1 MKIFLAALALSVAA
15 TPALAVTFAN
25 TGPITVVDN
34 GETTSSIVVS
44 GVSGPI
50 SGLSLTLN
58 GLSHTYPDDLV
69 FGLLNTDLN
78 LGIVFLSGVGGSTD
92 ISNVNLTF
100 ADGFSSLPE
109 AFVGGPIVSGTYQ
122 SSNFSGYSFVSH
134 DNTSTFSGFD
144 GLAANGTWTL
154 FVDDIF
160 SADGGGI
167 SGGWSISF
175 ASASA
180 SPTPEPAS
188 WAMMIGGFGMIGAT
202 MRRRKTSVRF
212 A

>member
-1 MKIFLAALALSVAA
+1 MKMLFAALALSVAA
-15 TPALAVTFAN
+15 TPALAVTFSN
-25 TGPITVVDN
+25 NSTITVVDG
-34 GETTSSIVVS
+34 GETASSIIVS
-44 GVSGPI
+44 GVTNPI

-69 FGLLNTDLN
+69 FALLNEDLG
-78 LGIVFLSGVGGSTD
+78 LGLVFMSGVGGSTD

-100 ADGFSSLPE
+100 ADGNPSLPE
-109 AFVGGPIVSGTYQ
+109 SFVGGQIVSGAYQ
-122 SSNFSGYSFVSH
+122 VSNFGGYQFTFYNNVSSFA
-134 DNTSTFSGFD
+134 GFD

-154 FVDDIF
+154 YVDDVF
-160 SADGGGI
+160 PADGGNAA
-167 SGGWSISF
+167 GGWSISF
-175 ASASA
+175 NGTA
-180 SPTPEPAS
+180 SPAPEPAS